1 MVKRADWPRCSSEKG
16 TIGMVKLT
24 LMFEDN
30 TLREYPCSAGRTI
43 TIGRLNSNTVVVND
57 SSVSGNHSKIEE
69 VGNGYLL
76 TDLRSKNGTFVNDQ
90 QVISHWLRDGDRIT
104 IGKHTLVFNNEAQA
118 SQLDGPTDI
127 DQTVIIDSRDYQ
139 DMRAKSFLNV
149 ALGSENKMAVAALAF
164 LTGGKGEILLDKKIT
179 KIGKDPKSDIVV
191 KGFWVGKTAAVIS
204 KRPSGYY
211 LSFMGGI
218 AKPKVNRQ
226 AVKDAIMLKE
236 FDVIQI
242 GSVTMELTYKPEAD

>member
-1 MVKRADWPRCSSEKG
+1 MA
-16 TIGMVKLT
+16 KLT

-30 TLREYPCSAGRTI
+30 MLREYPCNANRTI
-43 TIGRLNSNTVVVND
+43 TIGRLNSNAVVVND
-57 SSVSGNHSKIEE
+57 SSVSGNHSKIEK
-69 VGNGYLL
+69 VGNGFLL

-90 QVISHWLRDGDRIT
+90 QVISHWLRDGDSIT
-104 IGKHTLVFNNEAQA
+104 IGKHTLVFSNEAQTA
-118 SQLDGPTDI
+118 HMEGPTDI

-149 ALGSENKMAVAALAF
+149 ALGGEKVMSVAALAF
-164 LTGGKGEILLDKKIT
+164 LTGGKGEITLDKKIT

-211 LSFMGGI
+211 LSYMGGI

-226 AVKDAIMLKE
+226 TVKDAIMLKE

-242 GSVTMELTYKPEAD
+242 GPVTMELTYKTDG